1 MKDQRKTGTRE
12 WSKYSINIC
21 KGCSN
26 GCLYCYARHNAL
38 RFGRIEDGHAWEN
51 EEILDAPSGNGSR
64 GAEHKLDGRIMFPTS
79 HDITE
84 NNLEECCERARRIIR
99 AGNEV
104 LIVSKPA
111 PEPMAALLGELL
123 QERDDAR
130 ELVTLRYTITSLDDE
145 TSHLWEPNAPR
156 PAERWAALRAAHKDG
171 WRTSVSMEPLLDA
184 RNVDVMV
191 GTFDP
196 YVTGTIWIGTCR
208 DLRQRTAWAWALAG
222 TEPALALLQEDQC
235 DVTMLG
241 VYERLK
247 NNPKI
252 RWKDSYTKVLQN
264 IVGGTWVDGLR
275 IGEQER

>member
-1 MKDQRKTGTRE
+1 MNGTKRKTGTRE

-26 GCLYCYARHNAL
+26 GCLYCYARQNAL
-38 RFGRIEDGHAWEN
+38 RFGRITDGQAWEN
-51 EEILDAPSGNGSR
+51 EDILDEPVGNGKH
-64 GAEHKLDGRIMFPTS
+64 GARQKLDGRIMFPTS

-84 NNLEECCERARRIIR
+84 NNLEECCELARSMIR

-111 PEPMAALLGELL
+111 PERMAALLGELL
-123 QERDDAR
+123 QERADAR
-130 ELVTLRYTITSLDDE
+130 ELVTLRYTITSLLDYK
-145 TSHLWEPNAPR
+145 TSQFWEPNAPL
-156 PAERWAALRAAHKDG
+156 PEERRQALREAFEQG
-171 WRTSVSMEPLLDA
+171 WTTSVSMEPLLDA

-191 GTFDP
+191 QRLDP
-196 YVTGTIWIGTCR
+196 FVTDTIWVGNCR
-208 DLRQRTAWAWALAG
+208 DLKQRTAWTLTG
-222 TEPALALLQEDQC
+222 DEPGLALLQEDQAEA
-235 DVTMLG
+235 TMLG

-252 RWKDSYTKVLQN
+252 RWKDSYTKVLQL

-275 IGEQER
+275 EIEA